1 MLKTLYQQIKQYRTA
16 ALLTP
21 GFTALEV
28 LMDVLIPYVT
38 ASLIDKG
45 INAGDMEN
53 VYFYGAIMMGMALL
67 SLVFGILG
75 GRCSAYASTGFAAN
89 LRAAM
94 YRNIQRMAF
103 SDIDKYATSGLITR
117 MTTDVNALQSAFQQI
132 MGISV
137 RAPFKLLL
145 SILMCLVID
154 ARLSLIF
161 LIALV
166 ILSFSLYH
174 IISRVARLF
183 QQVFVKYD
191 DLNQSVQ
198 ENITGIRLVKAFVRE
213 DYENAKFAK
222 AAENL
227 YKLYVKAESL
237 MAWNHPIMNMVV
249 YGCIIALSWMGAHYI
264 VEGTL
269 TTGELTSLFTYV
281 MSILMSLMMLSMVFV
296 MLTQSA
302 ASAKRVAEIIEE
314 EPDIVNPAN
323 GITTIPDG
331 SIEFRQVRFDY
342 KSKVEGRRSKVEG
355 QRPKD
360 EGRSSLLVPPS
371 SHHSS
376 LLAPPSSQ
384 SPLSEGEGSGVR
396 LPHKRSALY
405 NITFS
410 IKSGET
416 IGVIGG
422 TGSGKSTLVN
432 LISRLYD
439 PREGEVC
446 VGGHNVKDY
455 DLTALRHAVSVVLQ
469 QNILFSGTV
478 LDNLRW
484 GNPDATLEE
493 CRYACQMAQAD
504 EFVSQMPEGYDT
516 QIEQGGTNVSGGQ
529 KQRLCIARALLK
541 HPKILVLD
549 DSTSACDTATDAKI
563 REAIHHQLPEMTK
576 IIIAQRILSVRDCDR
591 ILVLDNGVVTGFDT
605 HDNLL
610 KTNTLY
616 QEINAI
622 QHEDGGDFDDKSLTP
637 DPSLSERGG
646 TRKEE
651 RGARNE
657 ERLRVGERSS
667 GMGGATFD
675 LRPLK

>member
-21 GFTALEV
+21 AFTALEV

-53 VYFYGAIMMGMALL
+53 VYFYGAIMLGMAFL
-67 SLVFGILG
+67 SLAFGIIG
-75 GRCSAYASTGFAAN
+75 GRFSAYASTGFAAN
-89 LRAAM
+89 LRLAM
-94 YRNIQRMAF
+94 YQNIQRFAF

-117 MTTDVNALQSAFQQI
+117 MTTDVNSLQSAFQQI
-132 MGISV
+132 LGISV
-137 RAPFKLLL
+137 RAPFKLVL

-161 LIALV
+161 LVALI

-191 DLNQSVQ
+191 ELNQSVQ
-198 ENITGIRLVKAFVRE
+198 ENVTGIRLVKAFVRE
-213 DYENAKFAK
+213 DYENGKFAR

-227 YKLYVKAESL
+227 YKLYVKAEGL

-264 VEGTL
+264 VDGTL
-269 TTGELTSLFTYV
+269 TTGELTSLFTYI

-314 EPDIVNPAN
+314 EPDIVNPEHPVFEIA
-323 GITTIPDG
+323 DG
-331 SIEFRQVRFDY
+331 SLEFRNVRFDY
-342 KSKVEGRRSKVEG
+342 VTNKDRKSKVEG
-355 QRPKD
+355 
-360 EGRSSLLVPPS
+360 
-371 SHHSS
+371 
-376 LLAPPSSQ
+376 
-384 SPLSEGEGSGVR
+384 
-396 LPHKRSALY
+396 HKRSALF
-405 NITFS
+405 NINLN
-410 IKSGET
+410 IQSGET

-422 TGSGKSTLVN
+422 TGSGKSTLIS

-439 PREGEVC
+439 PTQGEVF

-469 QNILFSGTV
+469 QNILFSGSV

-493 CRYACQMAQAD
+493 CRKACQMAQAD
-504 EFVSQMPEGYDT
+504 DFVSAMPEGYDT
-516 QIEQGGTNVSGGQ
+516 HIEQGGTNVSGGQ

-541 HPKILVLD
+541 HPKILILD

-563 REAIHHQLPEMTK
+563 REAFHTQLPDMTK
-576 IIIAQRILSVRDCDR
+576 VIIAQRILSVKDCDR
-591 ILVLDNGVVTGFDT
+591 ILVMDNGVVTGFDT
-605 HDNLL
+605 HENLL
-610 KTNTLY
+610 KNNTLY

-622 QHEDGGDFDDKSLTP
+622 QNENVGDFDEVK
-637 DPSLSERGG
+637 
-646 TRKEE
+646 
-651 RGARNE
+651 
-657 ERLRVGERSS
+657 
-667 GMGGATFD
+667 GGAA
-675 LRPLK
+675 

>member
-1 MLKTLYQQIKQYRTA
+1 MLKTLYQQIRQYRTA

-21 GFTALEV
+21 AFTALEV

-53 VYFYGAIMMGMALL
+53 VYFYGAVMMGMAFL
-67 SLVFGILG
+67 SLAFGILG

-89 LRAAM
+89 LRSAM

-117 MTTDVNALQSAFQQI
+117 MTTDVNTLQSAFQQI

-161 LIALV
+161 VIALIV
-166 ILSFSLYH
+166 LSFSLYH

-183 QQVFVKYD
+183 QQVFEKYD
-191 DLNQSVQ
+191 ALNQSVQ
-198 ENITGIRLVKAFVRE
+198 ENVTGIRLVKAFVRE
-213 DYENAKFAK
+213 KYENEKFAK

-227 YKLYVKAESL
+227 YRLYVKAESL
-237 MAWNHPIMNMVV
+237 MALNHPVMNMVV
-249 YGCIIALSWMGAHYI
+249 YGCIIALSWFGAHYI
-264 VEGTL
+264 VDGTL

-281 MSILMSLMMLSMVFV
+281 MSILMSLMMLSMTFV

-302 ASAKRVAEIIEE
+302 ASAKRVAEIIED
-314 EPDIVNPAN
+314 EPDIVNPEHPVYE
-323 GITTIPDG
+323 IPDG
-331 SIEFRQVRFDY
+331 SIEFKGVRFDY
-342 KSKVEGRRSKVEG
+342 KTVEG
-355 QRPKD
+355 QKSKVK
-360 EGRSSLLVPPS
+360 GQSLT
-371 SHHSS
+371 
-376 LLAPPSSQ
+376 ANRQ
-384 SPLSEGEGSGVR
+384 PLTANT
-396 LPHKRSALY
+396 HKRSALF
-405 NITFS
+405 NVTFD

-422 TGSGKSTLVN
+422 TGSGKSSLIN

-439 PREGEVC
+439 PREGEIR
-446 VGGHNVKDY
+446 VGGRNVKDY
-455 DLTALRHAVSVVLQ
+455 DLTALRTAVSVVLQ
-469 QNILFSGTV
+469 QNILFSGSI
-478 LDNLRW
+478 LENLRW
-484 GNPDATLEE
+484 GNPKASLAD
-493 CRYACQMAQAD
+493 CQRACHLACAD
-504 EFVSQMPEGYDT
+504 EFIDQMPEGYDT
-516 QIEQGGTNVSGGQ
+516 HIEQGGTNVSGGQ

-563 REAIHHQLPEMTK
+563 REALSTQLPEMTK
-576 IIIAQRILSVRDCDR
+576 LIIAQRILSVKDCDR

-605 HDNLL
+605 HENLL
-610 KTNTLY
+610 NTNQLY
-616 QEINAI
+616 QEIYAI
-622 QHEDGGDFDDKSLTP
+622 QNENVGDFD
-637 DPSLSERGG
+637 
-646 TRKEE
+646 
-651 RGARNE
+651 A
-657 ERLRVGERSS
+657 
-667 GMGGATFD
+667 
-675 LRPLK
+675 